1 MGFFIVFF
9 YSGFWF
15 MWKDLA
21 EMRVGFSGF
30 ILFYGLVV
38 MEIQMVEFSG
48 FKEIIIKSKL
58 YYYKKYQNHFN
69 LAKLA

>member
-1 MGFFIVFF
+1 MFF

-15 MWKDLA
+15 MWKDLV

-38 MEIQMVEFSG
+38 TEIQIVGFSG
-48 FKEIIIKSKL
+48 FKV
-58 YYYKKYQNHFN
+58 
-69 LAKLA
+69 